1 MAVPLTPAI
10 SSTSKLIIIFH
21 APVMLT
27 SCTTEMEI
35 LLFIKCKMK
44 QMKLTQK
51 VLLALESCL
60 QITEGKMGQSKIAVS
75 SSHVHLVLQVLGECQ
90 VLIVVPHCLTEVSQ
104 AVVCISQ
111 EMAGLRLTLYVVKL
125 LSSSVKNY
133 VASPIYILYFT
144 YIHLS
149 NKNGRGDRAAL
160 T

>member
-1 MAVPLTPAI
+1 MAVPLTPVI
-10 SSTSKLIIIFH
+10 SSRSKLIIIFY
-21 APVMLT
+21 APVMQT

-44 QMKLTQK
+44 LTQK
-51 VLLALESCL
+51 VLLTLESCL
-60 QITEGKMGQSKIAVS
+60 QITKSKMGQSKIAVS